1 MLGGTFGGE
10 SLFQCL
16 QARQTGPRAG
26 STTVPG
32 LYQADPEQG
41 QGPGKALL
49 EGNEGAPGLASSV
62 KVGQETN
69 GQVPGGTLRLGQ
81 VWRAVP
87 GP

>member
-1 MLGGTFGGE
+1 M
-10 SLFQCL
+10 
-16 QARQTGPRAG
+16 
-26 STTVPG
+26 PG

-49 EGNEGAPGLASSV
+49 EGNEGAPGLSSSV

-69 GQVPGGTLRLGQ
+69 GQVPGWTLRLGQ

-87 GP
+87 GPRAEPGRAVPGRVPQGLQG